1 METLTVNGERIHI
14 KHSKMF
20 GWRVVHPIKDEN
32 GKVNTVNLLFGGKGN
47 LITLIFIMIVMASI
61 LVGVNMMMEDCNN
74 FTQHPEDYI
83 ECCSDCGEVNAVN
96 NLFVVGNLTPNG

>member
-1 METLTVNGERIHI
+1 METLTMNGEQLHL
-14 KHSKMF
+14 KKSKLF

-61 LVGVNMMMEDCNN
+61 LVGVNMMMDSCNK
-74 FTQHPEDYI
+74 FTEHPENYI
-83 ECCSDCGEVNAVN
+83 ECCSDCGEVNDV
-96 NLFVVGNLTPNG
+96 NLFIVGNLTPNG